1 MRTFHVDLLVAIIFF
16 SDLGQNKCRW
26 PLLGICKPPFYSDN
40 EFTNKLSL
48 IIDHYLPK
56 YENLILTEDFSLS
69 NENRYIDAV
78 VQAYT
83 LNNLINNLTCFHSN
97 IPTCFDLILTNRK
110 NLFKLSNT
118 FETVLSD
125 HLISTILKLGSFKG
139 TPKIK
144 M

>member
-1 MRTFHVDLLVAIIFF
+1 M
-16 SDLGQNKCRW
+16 
-26 PLLGICKPPFYSDN
+26 
-40 EFTNKLSL
+40 
-48 IIDHYLPK
+48 PK

-83 LNNLINNLTCFHSN
+83 LNNLINYLTCFHSN